1 MLSMKRSGSDYW
13 KKYHDDFWDDPD
25 VLRMTPAQAGVYDFL
40 LGIQAKHGK
49 LPVDPRS
56 IAALCARFPNFIR
69 WYWPVLEKHFP
80 IAHREECEAAATGL
94 RCACDLGRRNPRQAR
109 EVDAIDARRGDDA
122 AKKRLERANKA
133 GCPKD
138 IPPPEKRREEEIR
151 EEETRQDMPPA
162 EASANK
168 SRSPKRQKPKTERA
182 PATGPEAEII
192 QAFEAAFLAKRKAT
206 YAFEGGKD
214 GSAVKRLLA
223 FAGGDPRAVIDRIPL
238 LFADEWYGPKATL
251 SMFVM
256 AWNKL
261 PVHKLKAVATP
272 TFDEFEYTRKRL
284 AQEEERRR
292 LASGGGA

>member
-1 MLSMKRSGSDYW
+1 MSRTWTALYGSICTS
-13 KKYHDDFWDDPD
+13 KKLRACAEDSSRLFYLLLLTQADPWGRLEDDPE
-25 VLRMTPAQAGVYDFL
+25 VLNVKVWPL
-40 LGIQAKHGK
+40 LGKSEKDTEKALADLHEVGLITRHSHESVKFIQVEDWETHAGRHQGGSRGSPKF
-49 LPVDPRS
+49 PESPRIS
-56 IAALCARFPNFIR
+56 PKV
-69 WYWPVLEKHFP
+69 P
-80 IAHREECEAAATGL
+80 GL
-94 RCACDLGRRNPRQAR
+94 SG
-109 EVDAIDARRGDDA
+109 
-122 AKKRLERANKA
+122 
-133 GCPKD
+133 
-138 IPPPEKRREEEIR
+138 EIR
-151 EEETRQDMPPA
+151 GLSISISSQSESESQRGSAEGEIKPAPEPPPA
-162 EASANK
+162 EK
-168 SRSPKRQKPKTERA
+168 PPKRQKPKTERA

-251 SMFVM
+251 TMFVA

>member
-1 MLSMKRSGSDYW
+1 MKRSGSDYW
-13 KKYHDDFWDDPD
+13 KLYHDDFFDDEL
-25 VLRMTPAQAGVYDFL
+25 VLPLSAAEVGIYLWL
-40 LGIQAKHGK
+40 LGLQAKHGS
-49 LPVDPRS
+49 LPGSD
-56 IAALCARFPNFIR
+56 AAL
-69 WYWPVLEKHFP
+69 
-80 IAHREECEAAATGL
+80 AAM
-94 RCACDLGRRNPRQAR
+94 GRRWGRDWGKAWPKLAKFFPTNDSGNRENPRQAFELS
-109 EVDAIDARRGDDA
+109 EVDASRSKQTSRKARWRDQKRALSTGTSAGQGRGQDWDGDALSRTRG
-122 AKKRLERANKA
+122 E
-133 GCPKD
+133 
-138 IPPPEKRREEEIR
+138 ERREEERR

-168 SRSPKRQKPKTERA
+168 SRAPKRQKPKTERA

-261 PVHKLKAVATP
+261 PVHKLKAVTTP